1 MKHELAQMRTQG
13 SGAIV
18 NCSSLGGLVGLPGR
32 AAYHASKHGV
42 IGLTSSAA
50 LEYAPRGIRINAI
63 CPGTI
68 DTPMVTDM
76 ITNGELDRGE
86 AAANQPIDR
95 LGDRRRDRRRRAVA
109 VQPRRQLRRRRR
121 PPRRRRLHRPLA
133 PPAGA
138 AAQPTEDKETLMKY
152 SVLGSTG
159 VKVSRICL
167 GTATFGV
174 APTAQDADQVV
185 GAAIDLGINF
195 VDTADVYGNMPVFDR
210 PGAPAAADREPA
222 EQILGRALRGR
233 RDEMV
238 IATKSNGIVGLDV
251 NDRGLSRRHI
261 IRQVETSLRRLETD
275 YIDLYYAHDPDPDT
289 PLEQTLAAY
298 DDLIRQGKIRYV
310 GLSNHPAWQ
319 VTQALWIADDR
330 RLQAPVAAQVKYN
343 LIDRAAERE
352 LGPACQRFGLSIVP
366 YAPLHGGLLADL
378 GVLDREVSGD
388 QRFGGGRVQRRR
400 DRHRP
405 GGRPAQPR
413 LGTGAVPGVAGVAA
427 VPPGRRLRHRRRRD
441 RRRAPRQ
448 RHRRRRRPR
457 PGAARRPHRP
467 GQRTRSLPPPRRRRT
482 GTATRHDRSSLHRVR
497 FSTFR
502 HGSHARHQPPP
513 GAFARLPNQVELV
526 VHGVTRARFSGLWRP
541 GSRRSGGAG
550 TGSSSACA

>member
-1 MKHELAQMRTQG
+1 
-13 SGAIV
+13 
-18 NCSSLGGLVGLPGR
+18 
-32 AAYHASKHGV
+32 
-42 IGLTSSAA
+42 
-50 LEYAPRGIRINAI
+50 
-63 CPGTI
+63 
-68 DTPMVTDM
+68 
-76 ITNGELDRGE
+76 
-86 AAANQPIDR
+86 
-95 LGDRRRDRRRRAVA
+95 
-109 VQPRRQLRRRRR
+109 
-121 PPRRRRLHRPLA
+121 
-133 PPAGA
+133 
-138 AAQPTEDKETLMKY
+138 MKY

-174 APTAQDADQVV
+174 APTAQDADRVV

-238 IATKSNGIVGLDV
+238 IATKSNGIVGHNI

-352 LGPACQRFGLSIVP
+352 LAPACQQFGLSIVP

-378 GVLDREVSGD
+378 ARA
-388 QRFGGGRVQRRR
+388 
-400 DRHRP
+400 RP
-405 GGRPAQPR
+405 
-413 LGTGAVPGVAGVAA
+413 
-427 VPPGRRLRHRRRRD
+427 RRLRRPTLRRQPGSPTPRSPSPGRSTGSAAPGDWRRT
-441 RRRAPRQ
+441 RCRWPGCCPARPSPPPSSAPRPSTSSGPTPPPPTSSSN
-448 RHRRRRRPR
+448 RRSSTHSPRWPSNPEPSITAPATDRNRRP
-457 PGAARRPHRP
+457 PPTDPAPATPPH
-467 GQRTRSLPPPRRRRT
+467 
-482 GTATRHDRSSLHRVR
+482 
-497 FSTFR
+497 
-502 HGSHARHQPPP
+502 
-513 GAFARLPNQVELV
+513 
-526 VHGVTRARFSGLWRP
+526 
-541 GSRRSGGAG
+541 
-550 TGSSSACA
+550 